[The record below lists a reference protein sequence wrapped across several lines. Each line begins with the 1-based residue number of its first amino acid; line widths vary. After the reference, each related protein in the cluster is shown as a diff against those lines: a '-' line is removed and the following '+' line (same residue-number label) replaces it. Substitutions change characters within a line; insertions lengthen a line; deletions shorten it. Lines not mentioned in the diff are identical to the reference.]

1 MCYADKAFE
10 VIKGRSGKMKFL
22 LTAVNAKYIH
32 SNPAV
37 YSLKRYAGE
46 YTDAVEIAEYTI
58 NNRMEDILEDI
69 YRRKPDVIGFS
80 CYIWNIGM
88 IEKLMGEL
96 HKLMPAL
103 PVFLGGPEVTYDA
116 DKLLEKYPYVTGIF
130 IGEGEA
136 TFAEV
141 VKYYVTKEQ
150 VEARCANPGE
160 QSAAGEKANV
170 SEEKHKSLE
179 DIPGLM
185 LRSGM
190 TPARAPLNLT
200 EVPFLYDDM
209 APFQNRIIYYETQ
222 RGCPFRCSYCLSS
235 IDKTVRFR
243 DINVVKKELAFFLE
257 KKVKQVKFVD
267 RTFNCNHDHAMAVWQ
282 YLYEHD
288 NGVTN
293 FHFEIAGD
301 ILREDELA
309 LLKKLRPGLVQFE
322 IGVQSTNT
330 DTLREIRRVM
340 DIGKLKQVVAAIK
353 AGHNIHVHLDLIAGL
368 PFENYDS
375 FASSFDDVYAMEPD
389 QLQLGFLKVLK
400 GSHMAEMAES
410 YGLVYTDY
418 APYEVLYTNWLSFT
432 EVCRLKRI
440 EEMVEIYYNSG
451 QFAHSL
457 PVMLADY
464 AASGEGTFAK
474 GAFAFYEALADF
486 YEEQGF
492 FVETPSRIYRYQAL
506 LSFAKTIDPQR
517 EDLYKELLTFDL
529 YVRENAKSRPDFAC
543 SLQEMQPDI
552 HAFYKKEEKERKYLP
567 HLSGIPAPQLSRMT
581 HLEPFRYSVW
591 ETDVSE
597 IKKLA
602 HRTFLLFDY
611 DHRNPLTKEART
623 VWLPNE

>member
-1 MCYADKAFE
+1 
-10 VIKGRSGKMKFL
+10 MKFL
-22 LTAVNAKYIH
+22 LVAVNAKYIH

-37 YSLKRYAGE
+37 YSLKRFAGE

-88 IEKLMGEL
+88 VEKLMGEL
-96 HKLMPAL
+96 HKLLPKL

-116 DKLLEKYPYVTGIF
+116 DKLLRKYPYLTGIF

-136 TFAEV
+136 TFAQV
-141 VKYYVTKEQ
+141 VKYYVKK
-150 VEARCANPGE
+150 NP
-160 QSAAGEKANV
+160 A
-170 SEEKHKSLE
+170 SLE

-190 TPARAPLNLT
+190 TPERKPLNLT
-200 EVPFLYDDM
+200 DVPFLYDDM
-209 APFQNRIIYYETQ
+209 APFTNRIIYYETQ

-243 DINVVKKELAFFLE
+243 DIEVVKKELAFFLE

-282 YLYEHD
+282 YLYDHD

-301 ILREDELA
+301 ILREDEIA
-309 LLKKLRPGLVQFE
+309 LVAKMRPGLVQFE

-340 DIGKLKQVVAAIK
+340 DIEKLKQVVAALK
-353 AGHNIHVHLDLIAGL
+353 AAHNVHIHLDLIAGL
-368 PFENYDS
+368 PYEDYDS
-375 FASSFDDVYAMEPD
+375 FARSFDDVYAMEPE

-400 GSHMAEMAES
+400 GSYMAEMAES

-418 APYEVLYTNWLSFT
+418 APYEVLYTNWLSFM
-432 EVCRLKRI
+432 EICRLKRI

-457 PVMLADY
+457 PVMIADL
-464 AASGEGTFAK
+464 GQ

-506 LSFAKTIDPQR
+506 LSFAKTIHSERQ
-517 EDLYKELLTFDL
+517 ELYKELLLFDL
-529 YVRENAKSRPDFAC
+529 YVRENLKSRPDFAPDLHD
-543 SLQEMQPDI
+543 LQPVI
-552 HAFYKKEEKERKYLP
+552 HAFYKKEEAERRYLP
-567 HLSGIPAPQLSRMT
+567 HLSEIPAPQLSRMT
-581 HLEPFRYSVW
+581 HLEPFSYSVW
-591 ETDVSE
+591 ATDVSGVKRLPE
-597 IKKLA
+597 QA
-602 HRTFLLFDY
+602 FLLFDY
-611 DHRNPLTKEART
+611 DHRDPLTREAK
-623 VWLPNE
+623 VLWPENV

>member
-1 MCYADKAFE
+1 
-10 VIKGRSGKMKFL
+10 MKFL
-22 LTAVNAKYIH
+22 LVAVNAKYIH

-37 YSLKRYAGE
+37 YSLKRFAGE

-69 YRRKPDVIGFS
+69 YRRKPDAIGFS

-88 IEKLMGEL
+88 VEKLMGEL
-96 HKLMPAL
+96 HKLLPQL

-116 DKLLEKYPYVTGIF
+116 DKLLRKYPYLTGIF

-136 TFAEV
+136 TFAQV
-141 VKYYVTKEQ
+141 VKYYVKKSPE
-150 VEARCANPGE
+150 
-160 QSAAGEKANV
+160 
-170 SEEKHKSLE
+170 SLE

-190 TPARAPLNLT
+190 TPERKPLNLT
-200 EVPFLYDDM
+200 DVPFLYDDM
-209 APFQNRIIYYETQ
+209 APFTNRIIYYETQ

-243 DINVVKKELAFFLE
+243 DIEVVKKELAFFLE

-301 ILREDELA
+301 ILREDEIA
-309 LLKKLRPGLVQFE
+309 LVAKMRPGLVQFE

-340 DIGKLKQVVAAIK
+340 DIGKLKQVVAALK
-353 AGHNIHVHLDLIAGL
+353 AAHNVHIHLDLIAGL
-368 PFENYDS
+368 PYEDYDS
-375 FASSFDDVYAMEPD
+375 FARSFDDVYAMEPE

-400 GSHMAEMAES
+400 GSYMAEMAES

-432 EVCRLKRI
+432 EICRLKRI

-457 PVMLADY
+457 PVMIADFGSRMAAGQQALAEEQHGR
-464 AASGEGTFAK
+464 AVSGQ
-474 GAFAFYEALADF
+474 GAFAFYEALAAF

-506 LSFAKTIDPQR
+506 LSFAKTIHPER
-517 EDLYKELLTFDL
+517 EELYKELLLFDL
-529 YVRENAKSRPDFAC
+529 YVRENLKSRPDFAPDLHD
-543 SLQEMQPDI
+543 LQPVI
-552 HAFYKKEEKERKYLP
+552 HAFYKKEESERRYLP
-567 HLSGIPAPQLSRMT
+567 HLSEIPAPQLSRMT
-581 HLEPFRYSVW
+581 HLEPFSYSVW
-591 ETDVSE
+591 ATDVSE
-597 IKKLA
+597 VKRLQEQV
-602 HRTFLLFDY
+602 FLLFDY
-611 DHRNPLTKEART
+611 DHRDPLTREAK
-623 VWLPNE
+623 VLWPENV

>member
-1 MCYADKAFE
+1 
-10 VIKGRSGKMKFL
+10 MKFL
-22 LTAVNAKYIH
+22 LVAVNAKYIH

-37 YSLKRYAGE
+37 YSLKRFAGE

-88 IEKLMGEL
+88 VEKLMGEL
-96 HKLMPAL
+96 HKLLPKL

-116 DKLLEKYPYVTGIF
+116 DKLLRKYPYLTGIF

-136 TFAEV
+136 TFAQV
-141 VKYYVTKEQ
+141 VKYYVKK
-150 VEARCANPGE
+150 NPE
-160 QSAAGEKANV
+160 
-170 SEEKHKSLE
+170 SLE

-190 TPARAPLNLT
+190 TPARKPLNLT

-209 APFQNRIIYYETQ
+209 APFTNRIIYYETQ

-243 DINVVKKELAFFLE
+243 DIEVVKKELAFFLE

-282 YLYEHD
+282 YLYDHD

-301 ILREDELA
+301 ILREDEIA
-309 LLKKLRPGLVQFE
+309 LVAKMRPGLVQFE

-340 DIGKLKQVVAAIK
+340 DIEKLKQVVAALK
-353 AGHNIHVHLDLIAGL
+353 AAHNVHIHLDLIAGL
-368 PFENYDS
+368 PYEDYDS
-375 FASSFDDVYAMEPD
+375 FARSFDDVYAMEPE

-400 GSHMAEMAES
+400 GSYMAEMAES

-432 EVCRLKRI
+432 EICRLKRI

-457 PVMLADY
+457 PVMIADF
-464 AASGEGTFAK
+464 GQ

-506 LSFAKTIDPQR
+506 LSFAKSIHPERQ
-517 EDLYKELLTFDL
+517 ELYKELLLFDL
-529 YVRENAKSRPDFAC
+529 YVRENLKSRPDFAPDLHD
-543 SLQEMQPDI
+543 LQPVI
-552 HAFYKKEEKERKYLP
+552 HAFYKKEESERRYLP
-567 HLSGIPAPQLSRMT
+567 HLSEIPAPQLSRMT
-581 HLEPFRYSVW
+581 HLEPFSYSVW
-591 ETDVSE
+591 ATDVSGVKRLPE
-597 IKKLA
+597 Q
-602 HRTFLLFDY
+602 TFLLFDY
-611 DHRNPLTKEART
+611 DHRDPLTREAK
-623 VWLPNE
+623 VLWPENV

>member
-1 MCYADKAFE
+1 
-10 VIKGRSGKMKFL
+10 MKFL
-22 LTAVNAKYIH
+22 LVAVNAKYIH

-37 YSLKRYAGE
+37 YSLKRFAGE

-88 IEKLMGEL
+88 VEKLMGEL
-96 HKLMPAL
+96 HKLLPKL

-116 DKLLEKYPYVTGIF
+116 NKLLRKYPYLTGIF

-136 TFAEV
+136 TFAQV
-141 VKYYVTKEQ
+141 VKYYVKK
-150 VEARCANPGE
+150 NPE
-160 QSAAGEKANV
+160 
-170 SEEKHKSLE
+170 SLK

-190 TPARAPLNLT
+190 TPERKPLNLT
-200 EVPFLYDDM
+200 DVPFLYDDM
-209 APFQNRIIYYETQ
+209 APFTNRIIYYETQ

-243 DINVVKKELAFFLE
+243 DIEVVKKELAFFLE

-282 YLYEHD
+282 YLYDHD

-301 ILREDELA
+301 ILREDEIA
-309 LLKKLRPGLVQFE
+309 LVAKMRPGLVQFE

-340 DIGKLKQVVAAIK
+340 DIEKLKQVVAALK
-353 AGHNIHVHLDLIAGL
+353 AAHNVHIHLDLIAGL
-368 PFENYDS
+368 PYEDYDS
-375 FASSFDDVYAMEPD
+375 FARSFDDVYAMEPE

-400 GSHMAEMAES
+400 GSYMAEMAES

-432 EVCRLKRI
+432 EICRLKRI

-457 PVMLADY
+457 PVMIADF
-464 AASGEGTFAK
+464 GQ

-506 LSFAKTIDPQR
+506 LSFAKSIHPERQ
-517 EDLYKELLTFDL
+517 ELYKELLLFDL
-529 YVRENAKSRPDFAC
+529 YVRENLKSRPDFAPDLHD
-543 SLQEMQPDI
+543 LQPVI
-552 HAFYKKEEKERKYLP
+552 HAFYKKEESERRYLP
-567 HLSGIPAPQLSRMT
+567 HLSEIPAPQLSRMT
-581 HLEPFRYSVW
+581 HLEPFSYSVW
-591 ETDVSE
+591 ATDVSGVKRLPE
-597 IKKLA
+597 QA
-602 HRTFLLFDY
+602 FLLFDY
-611 DHRNPLTKEART
+611 DHRDPLTREAK
-623 VWLPNE
+623 VLWPENV

>member
-1 MCYADKAFE
+1 
-10 VIKGRSGKMKFL
+10 MKFL
-22 LTAVNAKYIH
+22 LVAVNAKYIH

-37 YSLKRYAGE
+37 YSLKRFAGE

-88 IEKLMGEL
+88 VEKLMGEL
-96 HKLMPAL
+96 HKLLPAL

-116 DKLLEKYPYVTGIF
+116 DKLLRKYPYLTGIF

-136 TFAEV
+136 TFAQV
-141 VKYYVTKEQ
+141 VKYYVKK
-150 VEARCANPGE
+150 NPE
-160 QSAAGEKANV
+160 
-170 SEEKHKSLE
+170 SLE

-190 TPARAPLNLT
+190 TPERKPLNLT
-200 EVPFLYDDM
+200 DVPFLYDDM
-209 APFQNRIIYYETQ
+209 APFTNRIIYYETQ

-243 DINVVKKELAFFLE
+243 DIEVVKKELAFFLE

-282 YLYEHD
+282 YLYDHD

-301 ILREDELA
+301 ILREDEIA
-309 LLKKLRPGLVQFE
+309 LVAKMRPGLVQFE

-340 DIGKLKQVVAAIK
+340 DIEKLKQVVAALK
-353 AGHNIHVHLDLIAGL
+353 AAHNVHIHLDLIAGL
-368 PFENYDS
+368 PYEDYDS
-375 FASSFDDVYAMEPD
+375 FARSFDDVYAMEPE

-400 GSHMAEMAES
+400 GSYMAEMAES

-432 EVCRLKRI
+432 EICRLKRI

-457 PVMLADY
+457 PVMIADF
-464 AASGEGTFAK
+464 GQ

-506 LSFAKTIDPQR
+506 LSFAKSIHPERQ
-517 EDLYKELLTFDL
+517 ELYKELLLFDL
-529 YVRENAKSRPDFAC
+529 YVRENLKSRPDFAPDLHD
-543 SLQEMQPDI
+543 LQPVI
-552 HAFYKKEEKERKYLP
+552 HAFYKKEESERRYLP
-567 HLSGIPAPQLSRMT
+567 HLSEIPAPQLSRMT
-581 HLEPFRYSVW
+581 HLEPFSYSVW
-591 ETDVSE
+591 ATDVSGVKRLPE
-597 IKKLA
+597 QA
-602 HRTFLLFDY
+602 FLLFDY
-611 DHRNPLTKEART
+611 DHRDPLTREAK
-623 VWLPNE
+623 VLWPENV

>member
-1 MCYADKAFE
+1 
-10 VIKGRSGKMKFL
+10 MKFL
-22 LTAVNAKYIH
+22 LVAVNAKYIH

-37 YSLKRYAGE
+37 YSLKRFAGE

-88 IEKLMGEL
+88 VEKLMGGL
-96 HKLMPAL
+96 HKLLPKL

-116 DKLLEKYPYVTGIF
+116 DKLLRKYPYLTGIF

-141 VKYYVTKEQ
+141 VKYYVKK
-150 VEARCANPGE
+150 NPE
-160 QSAAGEKANV
+160 
-170 SEEKHKSLE
+170 SLE

-190 TPARAPLNLT
+190 TPERKPLNLT
-200 EVPFLYDDM
+200 DVPFLYDDM
-209 APFQNRIIYYETQ
+209 APFTNRIIYYETQ

-243 DINVVKKELAFFLE
+243 DIEVVKKELAFFLE

-282 YLYEHD
+282 YLYDHD

-301 ILREDELA
+301 ILREDEIA
-309 LLKKLRPGLVQFE
+309 LVAKMRPGLVQFE

-340 DIGKLKQVVAAIK
+340 DIEKLKQVVASLK
-353 AGHNIHVHLDLIAGL
+353 AAHNVHIHLDLIAGL
-368 PFENYDS
+368 PYEDYDS
-375 FASSFDDVYAMEPD
+375 FSRSFDDVYAMEPE

-400 GSHMAEMAES
+400 GSYMAEMAES

-432 EVCRLKRI
+432 EICRLKRI

-457 PVMLADY
+457 PVMIADF
-464 AASGEGTFAK
+464 GQ

-492 FVETPSRIYRYQAL
+492 FVETPSRIYRYQVL
-506 LSFAKTIDPQR
+506 LSFAKTIHPERQ
-517 EDLYKELLTFDL
+517 ELYKELLLFDL
-529 YVRENAKSRPDFAC
+529 YVRENLKIRPDFAPDLHD
-543 SLQEMQPDI
+543 LQPVI
-552 HAFYKKEEKERKYLP
+552 HAFYKKEESERRYLP
-567 HLSGIPAPQLSRMT
+567 HLSEIPAPQLSRMT
-581 HLEPFRYSVW
+581 HLEPFSYSVW
-591 ETDVSE
+591 ATDVSE
-597 IKKLA
+597 VKKLPEQA
-602 HRTFLLFDY
+602 FLLFDY
-611 DHRNPLTKEART
+611 DHKDPLTREAK
-623 VWLPNE
+623 VLWLENV

>member
-1 MCYADKAFE
+1 
-10 VIKGRSGKMKFL
+10 MKFL
-22 LTAVNAKYIH
+22 LVAVNAKYIH

-37 YSLKRYAGE
+37 YSLKRFAGE

-88 IEKLMGEL
+88 VEKLMGEL
-96 HKLMPAL
+96 HKLLPAL

-116 DKLLEKYPYVTGIF
+116 DKLLRKYPYLTGIF

-136 TFAEV
+136 TFAQV
-141 VKYYVTKEQ
+141 VKYYVKK
-150 VEARCANPGE
+150 NPE
-160 QSAAGEKANV
+160 
-170 SEEKHKSLE
+170 SLE

-190 TPARAPLNLT
+190 TPARKPLNLT
-200 EVPFLYDDM
+200 DVPFLYDDM
-209 APFQNRIIYYETQ
+209 APFTNRIIYYETQ

-243 DINVVKKELAFFLE
+243 DIEVVKKELAFFLE

-282 YLYEHD
+282 YLYDHD

-301 ILREDELA
+301 ILREDEIA
-309 LLKKLRPGLVQFE
+309 LVAKMRPGLVQFE

-340 DIGKLKQVVAAIK
+340 DIEKLKQVVAALK
-353 AGHNIHVHLDLIAGL
+353 AAHNVHIHLDLIAGL
-368 PFENYDS
+368 PYEDYDS
-375 FASSFDDVYAMEPD
+375 FARSFDDVYAMEPE

-400 GSHMAEMAES
+400 GSYMAEMAES

-432 EVCRLKRI
+432 EICRLKRI

-457 PVMLADY
+457 PVMIADF
-464 AASGEGTFAK
+464 GQ

-506 LSFAKTIDPQR
+506 LSFAKSIHPERQ
-517 EDLYKELLTFDL
+517 ELYKELLLFDL
-529 YVRENAKSRPDFAC
+529 YVRENLKSRPDFAPDLHD
-543 SLQEMQPDI
+543 LQPVI
-552 HAFYKKEEKERKYLP
+552 HAFYKKEESERRYLP
-567 HLSGIPAPQLSRMT
+567 HLSEIPAPQLSRMT
-581 HLEPFRYSVW
+581 HLEPFSYSVW
-591 ETDVSE
+591 ATDVSGVKRLPE
-597 IKKLA
+597 QA
-602 HRTFLLFDY
+602 FLLFDY
-611 DHRNPLTKEART
+611 DHRDPLTREAK
-623 VWLPNE
+623 VLWPENV

>member
-1 MCYADKAFE
+1 
-10 VIKGRSGKMKFL
+10 MKFL
-22 LTAVNAKYIH
+22 LVAVNAKYIH

-37 YSLKRYAGE
+37 YSLKRFAGE

-88 IEKLMGEL
+88 VEKLMGEL
-96 HKLMPAL
+96 HKLLPKL

-116 DKLLEKYPYVTGIF
+116 DKLLRKYPYLTGIF

-136 TFAEV
+136 TFAQV
-141 VKYYVTKEQ
+141 VKYYVKK
-150 VEARCANPGE
+150 NPE
-160 QSAAGEKANV
+160 
-170 SEEKHKSLE
+170 SLE

-190 TPARAPLNLT
+190 TPERKPLNLT
-200 EVPFLYDDM
+200 DVPFLYDDM
-209 APFQNRIIYYETQ
+209 APFTNRIIYYETQ

-243 DINVVKKELAFFLE
+243 DIEVVKKELAFFLE

-282 YLYEHD
+282 YLYDHD

-301 ILREDELA
+301 ILRENEIA
-309 LLKKLRPGLVQFE
+309 LVAKMRPGLVQFE

-340 DIGKLKQVVAAIK
+340 DIEKLKQVVAALK
-353 AGHNIHVHLDLIAGL
+353 AAHNVHIHLDLIAGL
-368 PFENYDS
+368 PYEDYDS
-375 FASSFDDVYAMEPD
+375 FARSFDDVYAMEPE

-400 GSHMAEMAES
+400 GSYMAEMAES

-432 EVCRLKRI
+432 EICRLKRI

-457 PVMLADY
+457 PVMIADF
-464 AASGEGTFAK
+464 GQ

-486 YEEQGF
+486 YQEQGF
-492 FVETPSRIYRYQAL
+492 FVEPPSRIYRYQAL
-506 LSFAKTIDPQR
+506 LSFAKSIHPERQ
-517 EDLYKELLTFDL
+517 ELYKELLLFDL
-529 YVRENAKSRPDFAC
+529 YVRENLKSRPDFAPDLHD
-543 SLQEMQPDI
+543 LQPVI
-552 HAFYKKEEKERKYLP
+552 HAFYKKEESERRYLP
-567 HLSGIPAPQLSRMT
+567 HLSEIPAPQLSRMT
-581 HLEPFRYSVW
+581 HLEPFSYSVW
-591 ETDVSE
+591 ATDVSE
-597 IKKLA
+597 VKKLPEQA
-602 HRTFLLFDY
+602 FLLFDY
-611 DHRNPLTKEART
+611 DHRDPLTREAK
-623 VWLPNE
+623 VLWPENV

>member
-1 MCYADKAFE
+1 
-10 VIKGRSGKMKFL
+10 MKFL
-22 LTAVNAKYIH
+22 LVAVNAKYIH

-37 YSLKRYAGE
+37 YSLKRFAGE

-88 IEKLMGEL
+88 VEKLMGEL
-96 HKLMPAL
+96 HKLLPKL

-116 DKLLEKYPYVTGIF
+116 DKLLRKYPYLTGIF

-136 TFAEV
+136 TFAQV
-141 VKYYVTKEQ
+141 VKYYVKK
-150 VEARCANPGE
+150 NP
-160 QSAAGEKANV
+160 A
-170 SEEKHKSLE
+170 SLE
-179 DIPGLM
+179 NIPGLM

-190 TPARAPLNLT
+190 TPERKPLNLT
-200 EVPFLYDDM
+200 DVPFLYDDM
-209 APFQNRIIYYETQ
+209 APFTNRIIYYETQ

-243 DINVVKKELAFFLE
+243 DIEVVKKELAFFLE

-282 YLYEHD
+282 YLYDHD

-301 ILREDELA
+301 ILREDEIA
-309 LLKKLRPGLVQFE
+309 LVAKMRPGLVQFE

-340 DIGKLKQVVAAIK
+340 DIEKLKQVVAALK
-353 AGHNIHVHLDLIAGL
+353 AAHNVHIHLDLIAGL
-368 PFENYDS
+368 PYEDYDS
-375 FASSFDDVYAMEPD
+375 FARSFDDVYAMEPE

-400 GSHMAEMAES
+400 GSYMAEMAES

-432 EVCRLKRI
+432 EICRLKRI

-457 PVMLADY
+457 PVMIADL
-464 AASGEGTFAK
+464 GQ

-506 LSFAKTIDPQR
+506 LSFAKSIHPERQ
-517 EDLYKELLTFDL
+517 ELYKELLLFDL
-529 YVRENAKSRPDFAC
+529 YVRENLKSRPDFAPDLHD
-543 SLQEMQPDI
+543 LQPVI
-552 HAFYKKEEKERKYLP
+552 HAFYKKEESERRYLP
-567 HLSGIPAPQLSRMT
+567 HLSEIPAPQLSRMT
-581 HLEPFRYSVW
+581 HLEPFSYSVW
-591 ETDVSE
+591 ATDVSGVKRLPE
-597 IKKLA
+597 QA
-602 HRTFLLFDY
+602 FLLFDY
-611 DHRNPLTKEART
+611 DHRDPLTREAK
-623 VWLPNE
+623 VLWPENV

>member
-1 MCYADKAFE
+1 
-10 VIKGRSGKMKFL
+10 MKFL
-22 LTAVNAKYIH
+22 LVAVNAKYIH

-37 YSLKRYAGE
+37 YSLKRFAGE

-88 IEKLMGEL
+88 VEKLMGEL
-96 HKLMPAL
+96 HKLLPKL

-116 DKLLEKYPYVTGIF
+116 DKLLRKYPYLTGIF

-136 TFAEV
+136 TFAQV
-141 VKYYVTKEQ
+141 VKYYVKK
-150 VEARCANPGE
+150 NPE
-160 QSAAGEKANV
+160 
-170 SEEKHKSLE
+170 SLE

-190 TPARAPLNLT
+190 TPERKPLNLT
-200 EVPFLYDDM
+200 DVPFLYDDM
-209 APFQNRIIYYETQ
+209 APFTNRIIYYETQ

-243 DINVVKKELAFFLE
+243 DIEVVKKELAFFLE

-282 YLYEHD
+282 YLYDHD

-301 ILREDELA
+301 ILREDEIA
-309 LLKKLRPGLVQFE
+309 LVAKMRPGLVQFE

-340 DIGKLKQVVAAIK
+340 DIEKLKQVVAALK
-353 AGHNIHVHLDLIAGL
+353 AAHNVHIHLDLIAGL
-368 PFENYDS
+368 PYEDYDS
-375 FASSFDDVYAMEPD
+375 FARSFDDVYAMEPE

-400 GSHMAEMAES
+400 GSYMAEMAES

-432 EVCRLKRI
+432 EICRLKRI

-457 PVMLADY
+457 PVMIADL
-464 AASGEGTFAK
+464 GQ

-492 FVETPSRIYRYQAL
+492 FVETPSRIYRYQVL
-506 LSFAKTIDPQR
+506 LSFAKSIHPERQ
-517 EDLYKELLTFDL
+517 ELYKELLLFDL
-529 YVRENAKSRPDFAC
+529 YVRENLKSRPDFAPDLHD
-543 SLQEMQPDI
+543 LQPVI
-552 HAFYKKEEKERKYLP
+552 HAFYKKEESERRYLP
-567 HLSGIPAPQLSRMT
+567 HLSEIPAPQLSRMT
-581 HLEPFRYSVW
+581 HLEPFSYSVW
-591 ETDVSE
+591 ATDVSGVKRLPE
-597 IKKLA
+597 QA
-602 HRTFLLFDY
+602 FLLFDY
-611 DHRNPLTKEART
+611 DHRDPLTREAK
-623 VWLPNE
+623 VLWPENV

>member
-1 MCYADKAFE
+1 
-10 VIKGRSGKMKFL
+10 MKFL
-22 LTAVNAKYIH
+22 LVAVNAKYIH

-37 YSLKRYAGE
+37 YSLKRFAGE

-69 YRRKPDVIGFS
+69 YRRKPDAIGFS

-88 IEKLMGEL
+88 VEKLMGEL
-96 HKLMPAL
+96 HKLLPKL

-116 DKLLEKYPYVTGIF
+116 DKLLRKYPYLTGIF

-136 TFAEV
+136 TFAQV
-141 VKYYVTKEQ
+141 VKYYVKK
-150 VEARCANPGE
+150 NPE
-160 QSAAGEKANV
+160 
-170 SEEKHKSLE
+170 SLE

-190 TPARAPLNLT
+190 TPERKPLNLT
-200 EVPFLYDDM
+200 DVPFLYDDM
-209 APFQNRIIYYETQ
+209 APFTNRIIYYETQ

-243 DINVVKKELAFFLE
+243 DIEVVKKELAFFLK

-282 YLYEHD
+282 YLYDHD

-301 ILREDELA
+301 ILREDEIA
-309 LLKKLRPGLVQFE
+309 LVAKMRPGLVQFE

-340 DIGKLKQVVAAIK
+340 DIEKLKQVVAALK
-353 AGHNIHVHLDLIAGL
+353 APHNVHIHLDLIAGL
-368 PFENYDS
+368 PYEDYDS
-375 FASSFDDVYAMEPD
+375 FARSFDDVYAMEPE

-400 GSHMAEMAES
+400 GSYMAEMAES

-432 EVCRLKRI
+432 EICRLKRI

-457 PVMLADY
+457 PVMIADF
-464 AASGEGTFAK
+464 GQ

-506 LSFAKTIDPQR
+506 LSFAKSIHPERQ
-517 EDLYKELLTFDL
+517 ELYKELLLFDL
-529 YVRENAKSRPDFAC
+529 YVRENLKSRPDFAPDLHD
-543 SLQEMQPDI
+543 LQPVI
-552 HAFYKKEEKERKYLP
+552 HAFYKKEESERRYLP
-567 HLSGIPAPQLSRMT
+567 HLSEIPAPQLSRMT
-581 HLEPFRYSVW
+581 HLEPFSYSVW
-591 ETDVSE
+591 ATDVSGVKRLPE
-597 IKKLA
+597 QA
-602 HRTFLLFDY
+602 FLLFDY
-611 DHRNPLTKEART
+611 DHRDPLTREAK
-623 VWLPNE
+623 VLWPENV

>member
-1 MCYADKAFE
+1 
-10 VIKGRSGKMKFL
+10 MKFL
-22 LTAVNAKYIH
+22 LVAVNAKYIH

-37 YSLKRYAGE
+37 YSLKRFAGE

-88 IEKLMGEL
+88 VEKLMGEL
-96 HKLMPAL
+96 HKLLPAL

-116 DKLLEKYPYVTGIF
+116 DKLLRKYPYLTGIF

-136 TFAEV
+136 TFAQV
-141 VKYYVTKEQ
+141 VKYYVKK
-150 VEARCANPGE
+150 NPE
-160 QSAAGEKANV
+160 
-170 SEEKHKSLE
+170 SLE

-190 TPARAPLNLT
+190 TPERKPLNLT
-200 EVPFLYDDM
+200 DVPFLYDDM
-209 APFQNRIIYYETQ
+209 APFTNRIIYYETQ

-243 DINVVKKELAFFLE
+243 DIEVVKKELAFFLE

-282 YLYEHD
+282 YLYDHD

-301 ILREDELA
+301 ILREDEIA
-309 LLKKLRPGLVQFE
+309 LVAKMRPGLVQFE

-340 DIGKLKQVVAAIK
+340 DIEKLKQVVAALK
-353 AGHNIHVHLDLIAGL
+353 AAHNVHIHLDLIAGL
-368 PFENYDS
+368 PYEDYDS
-375 FASSFDDVYAMEPD
+375 FARSFDDVYAMEPE

-400 GSHMAEMAES
+400 GSYMAEMAES

-432 EVCRLKRI
+432 EICRLKRI

-451 QFAHSL
+451 QFVHSL
-457 PVMLADY
+457 PVMIADL
-464 AASGEGTFAK
+464 GQ

-492 FVETPSRIYRYQAL
+492 FVETPSRIYRYQVL
-506 LSFAKTIDPQR
+506 LSFAKSIHPERQ
-517 EDLYKELLTFDL
+517 ELYKELLLFDL
-529 YVRENAKSRPDFAC
+529 YVRENLKSRPDFAPDLHD
-543 SLQEMQPDI
+543 LQPVI
-552 HAFYKKEEKERKYLP
+552 HAFYKKEESERRYLP
-567 HLSGIPAPQLSRMT
+567 HLSEIPAPQLSRMT
-581 HLEPFRYSVW
+581 HLEPFSYSVW
-591 ETDVSE
+591 ATDVSGVKRLPE
-597 IKKLA
+597 QA
-602 HRTFLLFDY
+602 FLLFDY
-611 DHRNPLTKEART
+611 DHRDPLTREAK
-623 VWLPNE
+623 VLWPENV

>member
-1 MCYADKAFE
+1 
-10 VIKGRSGKMKFL
+10 MKFL
-22 LTAVNAKYIH
+22 LVAVNAKYIH

-37 YSLKRYAGE
+37 YSLKRFAGE

-69 YRRKPDVIGFS
+69 YRRKPDAIGFS

-88 IEKLMGEL
+88 VEKLMGEL
-96 HKLMPAL
+96 HKLLPKL

-116 DKLLEKYPYVTGIF
+116 DKLLRKYPYLTGIF

-136 TFAEV
+136 TFAQV
-141 VKYYVTKEQ
+141 VKYYVKK
-150 VEARCANPGE
+150 NPE
-160 QSAAGEKANV
+160 
-170 SEEKHKSLE
+170 SLE

-190 TPARAPLNLT
+190 TPERKPLNLT
-200 EVPFLYDDM
+200 DVPFLYDDM
-209 APFQNRIIYYETQ
+209 APFTNRIIYYETQ

-243 DINVVKKELAFFLE
+243 DIEVVKKELAFFLE

-301 ILREDELA
+301 ILREDEIA
-309 LLKKLRPGLVQFE
+309 LVAKMRPGLVQFE

-340 DIGKLKQVVAAIK
+340 DIGKLKQVVAALK
-353 AGHNIHVHLDLIAGL
+353 AAHNVHIHLDLIAGL
-368 PFENYDS
+368 PYEDYDS
-375 FASSFDDVYAMEPD
+375 FARSFDDVYAMEPE

-400 GSHMAEMAES
+400 GSYMAEMAES

-432 EVCRLKRI
+432 EICRLKRI

-457 PVMLADY
+457 PVMIADF
-464 AASGEGTFAK
+464 GQ
-474 GAFAFYEALADF
+474 GAFAFYEALAAF

-506 LSFAKTIDPQR
+506 LSFAKTIHPEHQ
-517 EDLYKELLTFDL
+517 ELYKELLLFDL
-529 YVRENAKSRPDFAC
+529 YVRENLKSRPDFAPDLHE
-543 SLQEMQPDI
+543 LQPVI
-552 HAFYKKEEKERKYLP
+552 HAFYKKEESERRYLP
-567 HLSGIPAPQLSRMT
+567 HLSEIPAPQLSRMT
-581 HLEPFRYSVW
+581 HLEPFSYSVW
-591 ETDVSE
+591 ATDVSE
-597 IKKLA
+597 VKRLPEQA
-602 HRTFLLFDY
+602 FLLFDY
-611 DHRNPLTKEART
+611 DHRDPLTREAK
-623 VWLPNE
+623 VLWPENV

>member
-1 MCYADKAFE
+1 M
-10 VIKGRSGKMKFL
+10 R
-22 LTAVNAKYIH
+22 
-32 SNPAV
+32 
-37 YSLKRYAGE
+37 
-46 YTDAVEIAEYTI
+46 
-58 NNRMEDILEDI
+58 
-69 YRRKPDVIGFS
+69 
-80 CYIWNIGM
+80 
-88 IEKLMGEL
+88 
-96 HKLMPAL
+96 
-103 PVFLGGPEVTYDA
+103 
-116 DKLLEKYPYVTGIF
+116 KYPYLTGIF

-136 TFAEV
+136 TFAQV
-141 VKYYVTKEQ
+141 VKYYVKK
-150 VEARCANPGE
+150 NPE
-160 QSAAGEKANV
+160 
-170 SEEKHKSLE
+170 SLE

-190 TPARAPLNLT
+190 TPERKPLNLT
-200 EVPFLYDDM
+200 DVPFLYDDM
-209 APFQNRIIYYETQ
+209 APFTNRIIYYETQ

-243 DINVVKKELAFFLE
+243 DIEVVKKELAFFLE

-301 ILREDELA
+301 ILREDEIA
-309 LLKKLRPGLVQFE
+309 LVAKMRPGLVQFE

-340 DIGKLKQVVAAIK
+340 DIGKLKQVVAALK
-353 AGHNIHVHLDLIAGL
+353 AAHNVHIHLDLIAGL
-368 PFENYDS
+368 PYEDYDS
-375 FASSFDDVYAMEPD
+375 FARSFDDVYAMEPE

-400 GSHMAEMAES
+400 GSYMAEMAES

-432 EVCRLKRI
+432 EICRLKRI

-457 PVMLADY
+457 PVMIADF
-464 AASGEGTFAK
+464 GQ

-506 LSFAKTIDPQR
+506 LSFAKTIHPER
-517 EDLYKELLTFDL
+517 EELYKELLLFDL
-529 YVRENAKSRPDFAC
+529 YVRENLKSRPDFAPDLHD
-543 SLQEMQPDI
+543 LQPVI
-552 HAFYKKEEKERKYLP
+552 HAFYKKEESERRYLP
-567 HLSGIPAPQLSRMT
+567 HLSEIPAPQLSRMT
-581 HLEPFRYSVW
+581 HLEPFSYSVW
-591 ETDVSE
+591 ATDVSE
-597 IKKLA
+597 VKRLQEQE
-602 HRTFLLFDY
+602 FLLFDY
-611 DHRNPLTKEART
+611 DHRDPLTREAK
-623 VWLPNE
+623 VLWPENV

>member
-1 MCYADKAFE
+1 
-10 VIKGRSGKMKFL
+10 MKFL
-22 LTAVNAKYIH
+22 LVAVNAKYIH

-37 YSLKRYAGE
+37 YSLKRFAGE

-69 YRRKPDVIGFS
+69 YRRKPDAIGFS

-88 IEKLMGEL
+88 VEKLMGEL
-96 HKLMPAL
+96 HKLLPQL

-116 DKLLEKYPYVTGIF
+116 DKLLRKYPYLTGIF

-136 TFAEV
+136 TFAQV
-141 VKYYVTKEQ
+141 VKYYVKK
-150 VEARCANPGE
+150 NPE
-160 QSAAGEKANV
+160 
-170 SEEKHKSLE
+170 SLE

-190 TPARAPLNLT
+190 TPERKPLNLT
-200 EVPFLYDDM
+200 DVPFLYDDM
-209 APFQNRIIYYETQ
+209 APFTNRIIYYETQ

-243 DINVVKKELAFFLE
+243 DIEVVKKELAFFLE

-301 ILREDELA
+301 ILREDEIA
-309 LLKKLRPGLVQFE
+309 LVAKMRPGLVQFE

-340 DIGKLKQVVAAIK
+340 DIEKLKQVVAALK
-353 AGHNIHVHLDLIAGL
+353 AAHNVHIHLDLIAGL
-368 PFENYDS
+368 PYEDYDS
-375 FASSFDDVYAMEPD
+375 FARSFDDVYAMEPE

-400 GSHMAEMAES
+400 GSYMAEMAES

-432 EVCRLKRI
+432 EICRLKRI

-457 PVMLADY
+457 PVMIADF
-464 AASGEGTFAK
+464 EQ

-506 LSFAKTIDPQR
+506 LSFAKTIHPER
-517 EDLYKELLTFDL
+517 EELYKELLLFDL
-529 YVRENAKSRPDFAC
+529 YVRENLKSRPDFAPDLHD
-543 SLQEMQPDI
+543 LQPVI
-552 HAFYKKEEKERKYLP
+552 HAFYKKEESERRYLP
-567 HLSGIPAPQLSRMT
+567 HLSEISAPQLSRMT
-581 HLEPFRYSVW
+581 HLEPFSYSVW
-591 ETDVSE
+591 ATDVSE
-597 IKKLA
+597 VKRLQEQE
-602 HRTFLLFDY
+602 FLLFDY
-611 DHRNPLTKEART
+611 DHRDPLTREAK
-623 VWLPNE
+623 VLWPENV

>member
-1 MCYADKAFE
+1 
-10 VIKGRSGKMKFL
+10 MKFL
-22 LTAVNAKYIH
+22 LVAVNAKYIH

-37 YSLKRYAGE
+37 YSLKRFAGE

-69 YRRKPDVIGFS
+69 YRRKPDAIGFS

-88 IEKLMGEL
+88 VEKLMGEL
-96 HKLMPAL
+96 HKLLPKL

-116 DKLLEKYPYVTGIF
+116 DKLLRKYPYLTGIF

-136 TFAEV
+136 TFAQV
-141 VKYYVTKEQ
+141 VKYYVKK
-150 VEARCANPGE
+150 NPE
-160 QSAAGEKANV
+160 
-170 SEEKHKSLE
+170 SLE

-190 TPARAPLNLT
+190 TPERKPLNLT
-200 EVPFLYDDM
+200 DVPFLYDDM
-209 APFQNRIIYYETQ
+209 APFTNRIIYYETQ

-243 DINVVKKELAFFLE
+243 DIEVVKKELAFFLE

-301 ILREDELA
+301 ILREDEIA
-309 LLKKLRPGLVQFE
+309 LVAKMRPGLVQFE

-340 DIGKLKQVVAAIK
+340 DIEKLKQVVAALK
-353 AGHNIHVHLDLIAGL
+353 AAHNVHIHLDLIAGL
-368 PFENYDS
+368 PYEDYDS
-375 FASSFDDVYAMEPD
+375 FARSFDDVYAMEPE

-400 GSHMAEMAES
+400 GSYMAEMAES

-432 EVCRLKRI
+432 EICRLKRI

-457 PVMLADY
+457 PVMIADFGSKMAAGQQAFAEEQHGR
-464 AASGEGTFAK
+464 AASEQ
-474 GAFAFYEALADF
+474 GAFAFYEALAAF

-506 LSFAKTIDPQR
+506 LSFAKTIHPKR
-517 EDLYKELLTFDL
+517 EELYRELLLFDL
-529 YVRENAKSRPDFAC
+529 YVRENLKSRPDFAPDLHD
-543 SLQEMQPDI
+543 LQSVI
-552 HAFYKKEEKERKYLP
+552 HAFYKKEESERRYLP
-567 HLSGIPAPQLSRMT
+567 HLSEIPAPQLSRMT
-581 HLEPFRYSVW
+581 HLEPFSYSVW
-591 ETDVSE
+591 ATDVSE
-597 IKKLA
+597 VKRLQEQE
-602 HRTFLLFDY
+602 FLLFDY
-611 DHRNPLTKEART
+611 DHRDPLTKEAK
-623 VWLPNE
+623 VLWPENV

>member
-1 MCYADKAFE
+1 
-10 VIKGRSGKMKFL
+10 MKFL
-22 LTAVNAKYIH
+22 LVAVNAKYIH

-37 YSLKRYAGE
+37 YSLKRFAGE

-88 IEKLMGEL
+88 VEKLMGEL
-96 HKLMPAL
+96 HKLLPKL

-116 DKLLEKYPYVTGIF
+116 DKLLRKYPYLTGIF

-136 TFAEV
+136 TFAQV
-141 VKYYVTKEQ
+141 VKYYVKK
-150 VEARCANPGE
+150 NPE
-160 QSAAGEKANV
+160 
-170 SEEKHKSLE
+170 SLE

-190 TPARAPLNLT
+190 TPERKPLNLT
-200 EVPFLYDDM
+200 DVPFLYDDM
-209 APFQNRIIYYETQ
+209 APFTNRIIYYETQ

-243 DINVVKKELAFFLE
+243 DIEVVKKELAFFLE

-282 YLYEHD
+282 YLYDHD

-301 ILREDELA
+301 ILREDEIA
-309 LLKKLRPGLVQFE
+309 LVAKMRPGLVQFE

-340 DIGKLKQVVAAIK
+340 DIEKLKQVVAALK
-353 AGHNIHVHLDLIAGL
+353 AAHNVHIHLDLIAGL
-368 PFENYDS
+368 PYEDYDS
-375 FASSFDDVYAMEPD
+375 FARSFDDVYAMEPE

-400 GSHMAEMAES
+400 GSYMAEMAES

-432 EVCRLKRI
+432 EICRLKRI

-457 PVMLADY
+457 PVMIADF
-464 AASGEGTFAK
+464 GQ

-486 YEEQGF
+486 YEGQGF

-506 LSFAKTIDPQR
+506 LSFAKSIHPERQ
-517 EDLYKELLTFDL
+517 ELYKELLLFDL
-529 YVRENAKSRPDFAC
+529 YVRENLKSRPDFAPDLHD
-543 SLQEMQPDI
+543 LQPVI
-552 HAFYKKEEKERKYLP
+552 HAFYKKEESKRRYLP
-567 HLSGIPAPQLSRMT
+567 HLSEIPAPQLSRMT
-581 HLEPFRYSVW
+581 HLEPFSYSVW
-591 ETDVSE
+591 ATDVSGVKRLPE
-597 IKKLA
+597 QA
-602 HRTFLLFDY
+602 FLLFDY
-611 DHRNPLTKEART
+611 DHRDPLTREAK
-623 VWLPNE
+623 VLWPENV

>member
-1 MCYADKAFE
+1 
-10 VIKGRSGKMKFL
+10 MKFL
-22 LTAVNAKYIH
+22 LVAVNAKYIH

-37 YSLKRYAGE
+37 YSLKSFAGE

-69 YRRKPDVIGFS
+69 YRRKPDAIGFS

-88 IEKLMGEL
+88 VEKLMGEL
-96 HKLMPAL
+96 HKLLPRL

-116 DKLLEKYPYVTGIF
+116 DKLLRKYPYLTGIF

-136 TFAEV
+136 TFAQV
-141 VKYYVTKEQ
+141 VKYYVKK
-150 VEARCANPGE
+150 NPE
-160 QSAAGEKANV
+160 
-170 SEEKHKSLE
+170 SLE

-190 TPARAPLNLT
+190 TPERKPLNLT
-200 EVPFLYDDM
+200 DVPFLYDDM
-209 APFQNRIIYYETQ
+209 APFTNRIIYYETQ

-243 DINVVKKELAFFLE
+243 DIEVVKKELAFFLE

-301 ILREDELA
+301 ILREDEIDLVA
-309 LLKKLRPGLVQFE
+309 KMRPGLVQFE

-340 DIGKLKQVVAAIK
+340 DIGKLKQVVAALK
-353 AGHNIHVHLDLIAGL
+353 AAHNVHIHLDLIAGL
-368 PFENYDS
+368 PYEDYDS
-375 FASSFDDVYAMEPD
+375 FARSFNDVYAMEPE

-400 GSHMAEMAES
+400 GSYMAEMAES

-432 EVCRLKRI
+432 EICRLKRI

-457 PVMLADY
+457 PVMIADFGSRMVAGQQALAEEQHGR
-464 AASGEGTFAK
+464 AVSGQ
-474 GAFAFYEALADF
+474 GAFAFYEALAAF

-506 LSFAKTIDPQR
+506 LSFAKTIHPER
-517 EDLYKELLTFDL
+517 EELYRELLLFDL
-529 YVRENAKSRPDFAC
+529 YVRENLKSRPDFAPDLHD
-543 SLQEMQPDI
+543 LQSVI
-552 HAFYKKEEKERKYLP
+552 HAFYKKEESERRYLP
-567 HLSGIPAPQLSRMT
+567 HLSEIPAPQLSRMT
-581 HLEPFRYSVW
+581 HLEPFSYSVW
-591 ETDVSE
+591 ATDVSE
-597 IKKLA
+597 VKRLQEQV
-602 HRTFLLFDY
+602 FLLFDY
-611 DHRNPLTKEART
+611 DHRDPLTREAK
-623 VWLPNE
+623 VLWPENV

>member
-1 MCYADKAFE
+1 
-10 VIKGRSGKMKFL
+10 MKFL
-22 LTAVNAKYIH
+22 LVAVNAKYIH

-37 YSLKRYAGE
+37 YSLKRFAGK

-69 YRRKPDVIGFS
+69 YRRKPDAIGFS

-88 IEKLMGEL
+88 VEKLMGEL
-96 HKLMPAL
+96 HKLLPRL

-116 DKLLEKYPYVTGIF
+116 DKLLRKYPYLTGIF

-136 TFAEV
+136 TFAQV
-141 VKYYVTKEQ
+141 VKYYVKK
-150 VEARCANPGE
+150 NP
-160 QSAAGEKANV
+160 
-170 SEEKHKSLE
+170 KSLE

-190 TPARAPLNLT
+190 TPERKPLNLT
-200 EVPFLYDDM
+200 DVPFLYDDM
-209 APFQNRIIYYETQ
+209 APFTNRIIYYETQ

-243 DINVVKKELAFFLE
+243 DIEVVKRELAFFLE

-301 ILREDELA
+301 ILREDEIA
-309 LLKKLRPGLVQFE
+309 LVAKMRPGLVQFE

-340 DIGKLKQVVAAIK
+340 DIGKLKQVVAALK
-353 AGHNIHVHLDLIAGL
+353 AAHNVHIHLDLIAGL
-368 PFENYDS
+368 PYEDYDS
-375 FASSFDDVYAMEPD
+375 FARSFDDVYAMEPE

-400 GSHMAEMAES
+400 GSYMAEMAES

-432 EVCRLKRI
+432 EICRLKRI

-457 PVMLADY
+457 PVMIADFGSRMAAGQQALAEEQHGR
-464 AASGEGTFAK
+464 AVSGQ

-506 LSFAKTIDPQR
+506 LSFAKTIHPER
-517 EDLYKELLTFDL
+517 EELYKELLLFDL
-529 YVRENAKSRPDFAC
+529 YMRENLKSRPDFAPDLHD
-543 SLQEMQPDI
+543 LQ
-552 HAFYKKEEKERKYLP
+552 
-567 HLSGIPAPQLSRMT
+567 SVIPAPQLSRMT
-581 HLEPFRYSVW
+581 HLEPFSYSVW
-591 ETDVSE
+591 ATDVSE
-597 IKKLA
+597 VKRLQEQV
-602 HRTFLLFDY
+602 FLLFDY
-611 DHRNPLTKEART
+611 DHRDPLTREAK
-623 VWLPNE
+623 VLWPENV

>member
-1 MCYADKAFE
+1 
-10 VIKGRSGKMKFL
+10 MKFL
-22 LTAVNAKYIH
+22 LVAVNAKYIH

-96 HKLMPAL
+96 HKLLPKL

-116 DKLLEKYPYVTGIF
+116 DKILRKYPYLTGIF

-136 TFAEV
+136 TFAQV
-141 VKYYVTKEQ
+141 VKYYVKKNQE
-150 VEARCANPGE
+150 
-160 QSAAGEKANV
+160 
-170 SEEKHKSLE
+170 SLE

-185 LRSGM
+185 LKSGM
-190 TPARAPLNLT
+190 TPERKPLNLT
-200 EVPFLYDDM
+200 DVPFLYDDM
-209 APFQNRIIYYETQ
+209 APFTNRIIYYETQ

-243 DINVVKKELAFFLE
+243 DIEVVKKELAFFLE

-282 YLYEHD
+282 YLYDHD

-301 ILREDELA
+301 ILREDEIA
-309 LLKKLRPGLVQFE
+309 LVAKMRPGLVQFE

-340 DIGKLKQVVAAIK
+340 DIEKLKQVVAALK
-353 AGHNIHVHLDLIAGL
+353 AAHNVHIHLDLIAGL
-368 PFENYDS
+368 PYEDYDS
-375 FASSFDDVYAMEPD
+375 FARSFDDVYAMEPE

-400 GSHMAEMAES
+400 GSYMAEMAES

-432 EVCRLKRI
+432 EICRLKRI

-457 PVMLADY
+457 PVMIADL
-464 AASGEGTFAK
+464 GQ

-506 LSFAKTIDPQR
+506 LSFAKSIHPERQ
-517 EDLYKELLTFDL
+517 ELYKELLLFDL
-529 YVRENAKSRPDFAC
+529 YVRENLKSRPDFAPDLHD
-543 SLQEMQPDI
+543 LQPVI
-552 HAFYKKEEKERKYLP
+552 HAFYKKEESERRYLP
-567 HLSGIPAPQLSRMT
+567 HLSEIPAPQLSRMT
-581 HLEPFRYSVW
+581 HLEPFSYSVW
-591 ETDVSE
+591 ATDVSGVKRLPE
-597 IKKLA
+597 QA
-602 HRTFLLFDY
+602 FLLFDY
-611 DHRNPLTKEART
+611 DHRDPLTREAK
-623 VWLPNE
+623 VLWPENV

>member
-1 MCYADKAFE
+1 
-10 VIKGRSGKMKFL
+10 MKFL
-22 LTAVNAKYIH
+22 LVAVNAKYIH

-37 YSLKRYAGE
+37 YSLKRFAGE

-69 YRRKPDVIGFS
+69 YRRKPDAIGFS

-88 IEKLMGEL
+88 VEKLMGEL
-96 HKLMPAL
+96 HKLLPQL

-116 DKLLEKYPYVTGIF
+116 DKLLRKYPYLTGIF

-136 TFAEV
+136 TFAQV
-141 VKYYVTKEQ
+141 VKYYVKK
-150 VEARCANPGE
+150 NPE
-160 QSAAGEKANV
+160 
-170 SEEKHKSLE
+170 SLE

-190 TPARAPLNLT
+190 TPERKPLNLT
-200 EVPFLYDDM
+200 DVPFLYDDM
-209 APFQNRIIYYETQ
+209 APFTNRIIYYETQ

-243 DINVVKKELAFFLE
+243 DIEVVKRELAFFLE

-301 ILREDELA
+301 ILREDEIA
-309 LLKKLRPGLVQFE
+309 LVAKMRPGLVQFE

-340 DIGKLKQVVAAIK
+340 DIGKLKQVVAALK
-353 AGHNIHVHLDLIAGL
+353 AAHNVHIHLDLIAGL
-368 PFENYDS
+368 PYEDYDS
-375 FASSFDDVYAMEPD
+375 FARSFDDVYAMEPE

-400 GSHMAEMAES
+400 GSYMAEMAES

-432 EVCRLKRI
+432 EICRLKRI

-457 PVMLADY
+457 PVMIADFGSRMAAGQQALAEEQHGR
-464 AASGEGTFAK
+464 AVSGQ

-506 LSFAKTIDPQR
+506 LSFAKTIHPER
-517 EDLYKELLTFDL
+517 EELYKELLLFDL
-529 YVRENAKSRPDFAC
+529 YVRENLKSRPDFAPDLHD
-543 SLQEMQPDI
+543 LQSVI
-552 HAFYKKEEKERKYLP
+552 HAFYKKEESERRYLP
-567 HLSGIPAPQLSRMT
+567 HLSEIPAPQLSRMT
-581 HLEPFRYSVW
+581 HLEPFSYSVW
-591 ETDVSE
+591 ATDVSE
-597 IKKLA
+597 VKRLQEQV
-602 HRTFLLFDY
+602 FLLFDY
-611 DHRNPLTKEART
+611 DHRDPLTREAK
-623 VWLPNE
+623 VLWPENV

>member
-1 MCYADKAFE
+1 
-10 VIKGRSGKMKFL
+10 MKFL
-22 LTAVNAKYIH
+22 LVAVNAKYIH

-37 YSLKRYAGE
+37 YSLKRFAGE

-69 YRRKPDVIGFS
+69 YRRKPDAIGFS

-88 IEKLMGEL
+88 VEKLMGEL
-96 HKLMPAL
+96 HKLLPKL

-116 DKLLEKYPYVTGIF
+116 DKLLRKYPYLTGIF

-136 TFAEV
+136 TFAQV
-141 VKYYVTKEQ
+141 VKYYVKK
-150 VEARCANPGE
+150 NPE
-160 QSAAGEKANV
+160 
-170 SEEKHKSLE
+170 SLE

-190 TPARAPLNLT
+190 TPERKPLNLT
-200 EVPFLYDDM
+200 DVPFLYDDM
-209 APFQNRIIYYETQ
+209 APFTNRIIYYETQ

-243 DINVVKKELAFFLE
+243 DIEVVKKELAFFLE

-301 ILREDELA
+301 ILREDEIA
-309 LLKKLRPGLVQFE
+309 LVAKMRPGLVQFE

-340 DIGKLKQVVAAIK
+340 DIEKLKQVVAALK
-353 AGHNIHVHLDLIAGL
+353 AAHNVHIHLDLIAGL
-368 PFENYDS
+368 PYEDYDS
-375 FASSFDDVYAMEPD
+375 FARSFDDVYAMEPE

-400 GSHMAEMAES
+400 GSYMAEMAES

-432 EVCRLKRI
+432 EICRLKRI

-457 PVMLADY
+457 PVMIADFGSRMAAGQQALAEEQHGR
-464 AASGEGTFAK
+464 AVSGQ

-506 LSFAKTIDPQR
+506 LSFAKTIHPER
-517 EDLYKELLTFDL
+517 EELYKELLLFDL
-529 YVRENAKSRPDFAC
+529 YVRENLKSRPDFAPDLHD
-543 SLQEMQPDI
+543 LQPVI
-552 HAFYKKEEKERKYLP
+552 HAFYKKEESERRYLP
-567 HLSGIPAPQLSRMT
+567 HLSEIPAPQLSRMT
-581 HLEPFRYSVW
+581 HLEPFSYSVW
-591 ETDVSE
+591 ATDVSE
-597 IKKLA
+597 VKKLQEQV
-602 HRTFLLFDY
+602 FLLFDY
-611 DHRNPLTKEART
+611 DHRDPLTREAK
-623 VWLPNE
+623 VLWPENV

>member
-1 MCYADKAFE
+1 
-10 VIKGRSGKMKFL
+10 MKFL
-22 LTAVNAKYIH
+22 LVAVNAKYIH

-37 YSLKRYAGE
+37 YSLKRFAGE

-69 YRRKPDVIGFS
+69 YRRKPDAIGFS

-88 IEKLMGEL
+88 VEKLMGEL
-96 HKLMPAL
+96 HKLLPKL

-116 DKLLEKYPYVTGIF
+116 DKLLRKYPYLTGIF

-136 TFAEV
+136 TFAQV
-141 VKYYVTKEQ
+141 VKYYVKK
-150 VEARCANPGE
+150 NPE
-160 QSAAGEKANV
+160 
-170 SEEKHKSLE
+170 SLE

-190 TPARAPLNLT
+190 TPERKPLNLT
-200 EVPFLYDDM
+200 DVPFLYDDM
-209 APFQNRIIYYETQ
+209 APFTNRIIYYETQ

-243 DINVVKKELAFFLE
+243 DIEVVKKELAFFLE

-301 ILREDELA
+301 ILREDEIA
-309 LLKKLRPGLVQFE
+309 LVAKMRPGLVQFE

-340 DIGKLKQVVAAIK
+340 DIEKLKQVVAALK
-353 AGHNIHVHLDLIAGL
+353 AAHNVHIHLDLIAGL
-368 PFENYDS
+368 PYEDYDS
-375 FASSFDDVYAMEPD
+375 FACSFDDVYAMEPE

-400 GSHMAEMAES
+400 GSYMAEMAES

-432 EVCRLKRI
+432 EICRLKRI

-457 PVMLADY
+457 PVMIADF
-464 AASGEGTFAK
+464 GQ

-506 LSFAKTIDPQR
+506 LSFAKTIHPER
-517 EDLYKELLTFDL
+517 EELYKELLLFDL
-529 YVRENAKSRPDFAC
+529 YVRENLKSRPDFAPDLHD
-543 SLQEMQPDI
+543 LQPVI
-552 HAFYKKEEKERKYLP
+552 HAFYKKEESERRYLP
-567 HLSGIPAPQLSRMT
+567 HLSEIPAPQLSRMT
-581 HLEPFRYSVW
+581 HLEPFSYSVW
-591 ETDVSE
+591 ATDVSE
-597 IKKLA
+597 VKRLQEQE
-602 HRTFLLFDY
+602 FLLFDY
-611 DHRNPLTKEART
+611 DHRDPLTREAK
-623 VWLPNE
+623 VLWPENV

>member
-1 MCYADKAFE
+1 
-10 VIKGRSGKMKFL
+10 MKFL
-22 LTAVNAKYIH
+22 LVAVNAKYIH

-37 YSLKRYAGE
+37 YSLKRFAGE

-69 YRRKPDVIGFS
+69 YRRKPDAIGFS

-88 IEKLMGEL
+88 VEKLMGEL
-96 HKLMPAL
+96 HKLLPQL

-116 DKLLEKYPYVTGIF
+116 DKLLRKYPYLTGIF

-136 TFAEV
+136 TFAQV
-141 VKYYVTKEQ
+141 VKYYVKK
-150 VEARCANPGE
+150 NPE
-160 QSAAGEKANV
+160 
-170 SEEKHKSLE
+170 SLE

-190 TPARAPLNLT
+190 TPERKPLNLT
-200 EVPFLYDDM
+200 DVPFLYDDM
-209 APFQNRIIYYETQ
+209 APFTNRIIYYETQ

-243 DINVVKKELAFFLE
+243 DIEVVKKELAFFLE

-301 ILREDELA
+301 ILREDEIA
-309 LLKKLRPGLVQFE
+309 LVAKMRPGLVQFE

-340 DIGKLKQVVAAIK
+340 DIGKLKQVVAALK
-353 AGHNIHVHLDLIAGL
+353 AAHNVHIHLDLIAGL
-368 PFENYDS
+368 PYEDYDS
-375 FASSFDDVYAMEPD
+375 FARSFDDVYAMEPE

-400 GSHMAEMAES
+400 GSYMAEMAES

-432 EVCRLKRI
+432 EICRLKRI

-457 PVMLADY
+457 PVMIADFGSRMAAGQQALAEEQHGR
-464 AASGEGTFAK
+464 AVSGQ

-506 LSFAKTIDPQR
+506 LSFAKTIHPER
-517 EDLYKELLTFDL
+517 EELYKELLLFDL
-529 YVRENAKSRPDFAC
+529 YVRENLKSRPDFAPDLHD
-543 SLQEMQPDI
+543 LQSVI
-552 HAFYKKEEKERKYLP
+552 HAFYKKEESERRYLP
-567 HLSGIPAPQLSRMT
+567 HLSEIPAPQLSRMT
-581 HLEPFRYSVW
+581 HLEPFSYSVW
-591 ETDVSE
+591 ATDVSE
-597 IKKLA
+597 VKRLQEQV
-602 HRTFLLFDY
+602 FLLFDY
-611 DHRNPLTKEART
+611 DHRDPLTREAK
-623 VWLPNE
+623 VLWPENV

>member
-1 MCYADKAFE
+1 
-10 VIKGRSGKMKFL
+10 MKFL
-22 LTAVNAKYIH
+22 LVAVNAKYIH

-37 YSLKRYAGE
+37 YSLKRFAGE

-88 IEKLMGEL
+88 VEKLMGEL
-96 HKLMPAL
+96 HKLLPKL

-116 DKLLEKYPYVTGIF
+116 DKLLRKYPYITGIF

-136 TFAEV
+136 TFAQV
-141 VKYYVTKEQ
+141 VKYYVKK
-150 VEARCANPGE
+150 NPE
-160 QSAAGEKANV
+160 
-170 SEEKHKSLE
+170 SLE

-190 TPARAPLNLT
+190 TPERKPLNLT
-200 EVPFLYDDM
+200 DVPFLYDDM
-209 APFQNRIIYYETQ
+209 APFTNRIIYYETQ

-243 DINVVKKELAFFLE
+243 DIEVVKKELAFFLE

-282 YLYEHD
+282 YLYDHD

-301 ILREDELA
+301 ILREDEIA
-309 LLKKLRPGLVQFE
+309 LVAKMRPGLVQFE

-340 DIGKLKQVVAAIK
+340 DIEKLKQVVAALK
-353 AGHNIHVHLDLIAGL
+353 AAHNVHIHLDLIAGL
-368 PFENYDS
+368 PYEDYDS
-375 FASSFDDVYAMEPD
+375 FARSFDDVYAMEPE

-400 GSHMAEMAES
+400 GSYMAEMAES

-432 EVCRLKRI
+432 EICRLKRI

-457 PVMLADY
+457 PVMIADF
-464 AASGEGTFAK
+464 GQ

-486 YEEQGF
+486 YEGQGF

-506 LSFAKTIDPQR
+506 LSFAKSIHPERQ
-517 EDLYKELLTFDL
+517 ELYKELLLFDL
-529 YVRENAKSRPDFAC
+529 YVRENLKSRPDFAPDLHD
-543 SLQEMQPDI
+543 LQPVI
-552 HAFYKKEEKERKYLP
+552 HAFYKKEESERRYLP
-567 HLSGIPAPQLSRMT
+567 HLSEIPAPQLSRMT
-581 HLEPFRYSVW
+581 HLEPFSYSVW
-591 ETDVSE
+591 ATDVSGVKRLPE
-597 IKKLA
+597 QA
-602 HRTFLLFDY
+602 FLLFDY
-611 DHRNPLTKEART
+611 DHRDPLTREAK
-623 VWLPNE
+623 VLWPENV

>member
-1 MCYADKAFE
+1 
-10 VIKGRSGKMKFL
+10 MKFL
-22 LTAVNAKYIH
+22 LVAVNAKYIH

-37 YSLKRYAGE
+37 YSLKRFAGE

-69 YRRKPDVIGFS
+69 YRRKPDAIGFS

-88 IEKLMGEL
+88 VEKLMGEL
-96 HKLMPAL
+96 HKLLPRL

-116 DKLLEKYPYVTGIF
+116 DKLLRKYPYLTGIF

-136 TFAEV
+136 TFAQV
-141 VKYYVTKEQ
+141 VKYYVKK
-150 VEARCANPGE
+150 NPE
-160 QSAAGEKANV
+160 
-170 SEEKHKSLE
+170 SLE

-190 TPARAPLNLT
+190 TPERKPLNLT
-200 EVPFLYDDM
+200 DVPFLYDDM
-209 APFQNRIIYYETQ
+209 APFTNRIIYYETQ

-243 DINVVKKELAFFLE
+243 DIEVVKKELAFFLE

-301 ILREDELA
+301 ILREDEIA
-309 LLKKLRPGLVQFE
+309 LVAKMRPGLVQFE

-340 DIGKLKQVVAAIK
+340 DIGKLKQVVAALK
-353 AGHNIHVHLDLIAGL
+353 AAHNVHIHLDLIAGL
-368 PFENYDS
+368 PYEDYDS
-375 FASSFDDVYAMEPD
+375 FARSFDDVYAMEPE

-400 GSHMAEMAES
+400 GSYMAEMAES

-432 EVCRLKRI
+432 EICRLKRI

-457 PVMLADY
+457 PVMIADFGSRMVAGQQALAKEQHGR
-464 AASGEGTFAK
+464 AVSGQ

-506 LSFAKTIDPQR
+506 LSFAKSIHPER
-517 EDLYKELLTFDL
+517 EELYKELLLFDL
-529 YVRENAKSRPDFAC
+529 YVRENLKSRPDFAPDLHD
-543 SLQEMQPDI
+543 LQPVI
-552 HAFYKKEEKERKYLP
+552 HAFYKKEESERRYLP
-567 HLSGIPAPQLSRMT
+567 HLSEIPAPQLSRMT
-581 HLEPFRYSVW
+581 HLEPFSYSVW
-591 ETDVSE
+591 ATDVSE
-597 IKKLA
+597 VKRLQEQA
-602 HRTFLLFDY
+602 FLLFDY
-611 DHRNPLTKEART
+611 DHRDPLTREAK
-623 VWLPNE
+623 VLWPENV

>member
-1 MCYADKAFE
+1 
-10 VIKGRSGKMKFL
+10 MKFL
-22 LTAVNAKYIH
+22 LVAVNAKYIH

-37 YSLKRYAGE
+37 YSLKRFAGE

-69 YRRKPDVIGFS
+69 YRRKPDAIGFS

-88 IEKLMGEL
+88 VEKLMGEL
-96 HKLMPAL
+96 HKLLPKL

-116 DKLLEKYPYVTGIF
+116 DKLLRKYPYLTGIF

-136 TFAEV
+136 TFAQV
-141 VKYYVTKEQ
+141 VKYYVKK
-150 VEARCANPGE
+150 NPE
-160 QSAAGEKANV
+160 
-170 SEEKHKSLE
+170 SLE

-190 TPARAPLNLT
+190 TPERKPLNLT
-200 EVPFLYDDM
+200 DVPFLYDDM
-209 APFQNRIIYYETQ
+209 APFTNRIIYYETQ

-243 DINVVKKELAFFLE
+243 DIEVVKRELAFFLE

-301 ILREDELA
+301 ILREDEIA
-309 LLKKLRPGLVQFE
+309 LVAKMRPGLVQFE

-340 DIGKLKQVVAAIK
+340 DIEKLKQVVAALK
-353 AGHNIHVHLDLIAGL
+353 AAHNVHIHLDLIAGL
-368 PFENYDS
+368 PYEDYDS
-375 FASSFDDVYAMEPD
+375 FARSFDDVYAMEPE

-400 GSHMAEMAES
+400 GSYMAEMAES

-432 EVCRLKRI
+432 EICRLKRI

-457 PVMLADY
+457 PVMIADFGSRMAAGQQALAEEQHGR
-464 AASGEGTFAK
+464 AVSGQ
-474 GAFAFYEALADF
+474 GAFAFYEALAAF

-506 LSFAKTIDPQR
+506 LSFAKTIHPER
-517 EDLYKELLTFDL
+517 EELYKELLLFDL
-529 YVRENAKSRPDFAC
+529 YVRENLKSRPDFAPDLHD
-543 SLQEMQPDI
+543 LQPVM
-552 HAFYKKEEKERKYLP
+552 HAFYKKEESERRYLP
-567 HLSGIPAPQLSRMT
+567 HLSEIPAPQLSRMT
-581 HLEPFRYSVW
+581 HLEPFSYSVW
-591 ETDVSE
+591 ATDVSE
-597 IKKLA
+597 VKKLQEQA
-602 HRTFLLFDY
+602 FLLFDY
-611 DHRNPLTKEART
+611 DHRDPLTREAK
-623 VWLPNE
+623 VLWPENV

>member
-1 MCYADKAFE
+1 MGKSG
-10 VIKGRSGKMKFL
+10 KGRSDEMKFL
-22 LTAVNAKYIH
+22 LVAVNAKYIH

-37 YSLKRYAGE
+37 YSLKRFAGE

-69 YRRKPDVIGFS
+69 YRRKPDVTGFS

-88 IEKLMGEL
+88 VEKLMGEL
-96 HKLMPAL
+96 HKLLPGL

-116 DKLLEKYPYVTGIF
+116 DKLLRKYPYLTGIF

-136 TFAEV
+136 TFAQV
-141 VKYYVTKEQ
+141 VKYYVRN
-150 VEARCANPGE
+150 ARAAGAETLPE
-160 QSAAGEKANV
+160 KQSAAGEEANV
-170 SEEKHKSLE
+170 PEEKPESLE

-190 TPARAPLNLT
+190 TPARKPLNLT
-200 EVPFLYDDM
+200 DVPFLYDDM
-209 APFQNRIIYYETQ
+209 APFTNRIIYYETQ

-243 DINVVKKELAFFLE
+243 DIEVVKKELAFFLE

-267 RTFNCNHDHAMAVWQ
+267 RTFNCSHDHAMAIWQ

-288 NGVTN
+288 NSVTN

-301 ILREDELA
+301 ILREDEIA
-309 LLKKLRPGLVQFE
+309 LVAKMRPGLVQFE

-340 DIGKLKQVVAAIK
+340 DIEKLKQVVA
-353 AGHNIHVHLDLIAGL
+353 
-368 PFENYDS
+368 DS
-375 FASSFDDVYAMEPD
+375 FARSFDDVYAMEPD

-400 GSHMAEMAES
+400 GSYMAEMAES
-410 YGLVYTDY
+410 YGLAYTDY

-457 PVMLADY
+457 PVMIADFGSKMAAGQQAFAEEQHGR
-464 AASGEGTFAK
+464 AASGQ
-474 GAFAFYEALADF
+474 GAFAFYEALAAF

-506 LSFAKTIDPQR
+506 LSFAKTINP
-517 EDLYKELLTFDL
+517 EHEELYKELFIFDL
-529 YVRENAKSRPDFAC
+529 YVRENLKSRPDFAPDLHE
-543 SLQEMQPDI
+543 LQPAL
-552 HAFYKKEEKERKYLP
+552 HAFYKKEETERKYLP

-581 HLEPFRYSVW
+581 HLEPFSYSVW
-591 ETDVSE
+591 ATDVSE
-597 IKKLA
+597 VKKLPKQA
-602 HRTFLLFDY
+602 FLLFDY
-611 DHRNPLTKEART
+611 DHRHPLTREAK
-623 VWLPNE
+623 VLWLENK

>member
-1 MCYADKAFE
+1 
-10 VIKGRSGKMKFL
+10 MKFL
-22 LTAVNAKYIH
+22 LVAVNAKYIH

-37 YSLKRYAGE
+37 YSLKRFAGE

-88 IEKLMGEL
+88 VEKLMGEL
-96 HKLMPAL
+96 HKLLPAL

-150 VEARCANPGE
+150 VEARCANLGE
-160 QSAAGEKANV
+160 QSAAGEKVNV

-190 TPARAPLNLT
+190 TPERKPLNLT
-200 EVPFLYDDM
+200 DVPFLYDDM
-209 APFQNRIIYYETQ
+209 APFTNRIIYYETQ

-243 DINVVKKELAFFLE
+243 DIEVVKKELAFFLE

-282 YLYEHD
+282 YLYDHD

-301 ILREDELA
+301 ILREDEIA
-309 LLKKLRPGLVQFE
+309 LVAKMRPGLVQFE

-340 DIGKLKQVVAAIK
+340 DIEKLKQVVAALK
-353 AGHNIHVHLDLIAGL
+353 AAHNVHIHLDLIAGL
-368 PFENYDS
+368 PYEDYDS
-375 FASSFDDVYAMEPD
+375 FARSFDDVYAMEPE

-400 GSHMAEMAES
+400 GSYMAEMAES

-432 EVCRLKRI
+432 EICRLKRI

-457 PVMLADY
+457 PVMIADL
-464 AASGEGTFAK
+464 GQ

-506 LSFAKTIDPQR
+506 LSFAKTIHPERQ
-517 EDLYKELLTFDL
+517 ELYKELLLFDL
-529 YVRENAKSRPDFAC
+529 YVRENLKSRPDFAPDLHD
-543 SLQEMQPDI
+543 LQPVI
-552 HAFYKKEEKERKYLP
+552 HAFYKKEESERRYLP
-567 HLSGIPAPQLSRMT
+567 HLSEIPAPQLSRMT
-581 HLEPFRYSVW
+581 HLEPFSYSVW
-591 ETDVSE
+591 ATDVSE
-597 IKKLA
+597 IKKLP
-602 HRTFLLFDY
+602 RQTFLLFDY

>member
-1 MCYADKAFE
+1 
-10 VIKGRSGKMKFL
+10 MKFL
-22 LTAVNAKYIH
+22 LVAVNAKYIH

-37 YSLKRYAGE
+37 YSLKRFAGE

-88 IEKLMGEL
+88 VEKLMGEL
-96 HKLMPAL
+96 HKLLPAL

-116 DKLLEKYPYVTGIF
+116 DKLLRKYPYLTGIF

-141 VKYYVTKEQ
+141 VKYYVKK
-150 VEARCANPGE
+150 NPE
-160 QSAAGEKANV
+160 
-170 SEEKHKSLE
+170 SLE

-190 TPARAPLNLT
+190 TPVRKPLNLT
-200 EVPFLYDDM
+200 DVPFLYDDM
-209 APFQNRIIYYETQ
+209 APFTNRIIYYETQ

-243 DINVVKKELAFFLE
+243 DIEVVKKELAFFLE

-282 YLYEHD
+282 YLYDHD

-301 ILREDELA
+301 ILREDEIA
-309 LLKKLRPGLVQFE
+309 LVAKMRPGLVQFE

-340 DIGKLKQVVAAIK
+340 DIEKLKQVVAALK
-353 AGHNIHVHLDLIAGL
+353 AAHNVHIHLDLIAGL
-368 PFENYDS
+368 PYEDYDS
-375 FASSFDDVYAMEPD
+375 FARSFDDVYAMEPE

-400 GSHMAEMAES
+400 GSYMAEMAES

-432 EVCRLKRI
+432 EICRLKRI

-457 PVMLADY
+457 PVMIADF
-464 AASGEGTFAK
+464 GQ

-506 LSFAKTIDPQR
+506 LSFAKSIHPERQ
-517 EDLYKELLTFDL
+517 ELYKELLLFDL
-529 YVRENAKSRPDFAC
+529 YVRENLKSRPDFAPDLHD
-543 SLQEMQPDI
+543 LQPVI
-552 HAFYKKEEKERKYLP
+552 HAFYKKEESERRYLP
-567 HLSGIPAPQLSRMT
+567 HLSEIPAPQLSRMT
-581 HLEPFRYSVW
+581 HLEPFSYSVW
-591 ETDVSE
+591 ATDVSGVKRLPE
-597 IKKLA
+597 QA
-602 HRTFLLFDY
+602 FLLFDY
-611 DHRNPLTKEART
+611 DHRDPLTREAK
-623 VWLPNE
+623 VLWPENV

>member
-1 MCYADKAFE
+1 
-10 VIKGRSGKMKFL
+10 MKFL
-22 LTAVNAKYIH
+22 LVAVNAKYIH

-88 IEKLMGEL
+88 VEKLMGGL
-96 HKLMPAL
+96 HKLLPKL

-116 DKLLEKYPYVTGIF
+116 DKLLRKYPYLTGIF

-136 TFAEV
+136 TFAQV
-141 VKYYVTKEQ
+141 VKYYVKK
-150 VEARCANPGE
+150 NPE
-160 QSAAGEKANV
+160 
-170 SEEKHKSLE
+170 SLE

-190 TPARAPLNLT
+190 TPERKPLNLT
-200 EVPFLYDDM
+200 DVPFLYDDM
-209 APFQNRIIYYETQ
+209 APFTNRIIYYETQ

-243 DINVVKKELAFFLE
+243 DIEVVKKELAFFLE

-282 YLYEHD
+282 YLYDHD

-301 ILREDELA
+301 ILREDEIA
-309 LLKKLRPGLVQFE
+309 LVAKMRPGLVQFE

-340 DIGKLKQVVAAIK
+340 DIEKLKQVVAALK
-353 AGHNIHVHLDLIAGL
+353 AAHNVHIHLDLIAGL
-368 PFENYDS
+368 PYEDYDS
-375 FASSFDDVYAMEPD
+375 FAHSFDDVYAMEPE

-400 GSHMAEMAES
+400 GSYMAKMAES

-432 EVCRLKRI
+432 EICRLKRI

-457 PVMLADY
+457 PVMIADF
-464 AASGEGTFAK
+464 GQ

-506 LSFAKTIDPQR
+506 LSFAKSIHPERQ
-517 EDLYKELLTFDL
+517 ELYKELLLFDL
-529 YVRENAKSRPDFAC
+529 YVRENLKSRPDFAPDLHD
-543 SLQEMQPDI
+543 LQPVI
-552 HAFYKKEEKERKYLP
+552 HAFYKKEESERRYLP
-567 HLSGIPAPQLSRMT
+567 HLSEISAPQLSRMT
-581 HLEPFRYSVW
+581 HLEPFSYSVW
-591 ETDVSE
+591 ATDVSGVKRLPE
-597 IKKLA
+597 QA
-602 HRTFLLFDY
+602 FLLFDY
-611 DHRNPLTKEART
+611 DHRDPLTREAK
-623 VWLPNE
+623 VLWPENV

>member
-1 MCYADKAFE
+1 
-10 VIKGRSGKMKFL
+10 MKFL
-22 LTAVNAKYIH
+22 LVAVNAKYIH

-37 YSLKRYAGE
+37 YSLKRFAGE

-69 YRRKPDVIGFS
+69 YRRKPDAIGFS

-88 IEKLMGEL
+88 VEKLMGEL
-96 HKLMPAL
+96 HKLLPKL

-116 DKLLEKYPYVTGIF
+116 DKLLRKYPYLTGIF

-136 TFAEV
+136 TFAQV
-141 VKYYVTKEQ
+141 VKYYVKK
-150 VEARCANPGE
+150 NPE
-160 QSAAGEKANV
+160 
-170 SEEKHKSLE
+170 SLE

-190 TPARAPLNLT
+190 TPERKPLNLT
-200 EVPFLYDDM
+200 DVPFLYDDM
-209 APFQNRIIYYETQ
+209 APFTNRIIYYETQ

-243 DINVVKKELAFFLE
+243 DIEVVKKELAFFLE

-282 YLYEHD
+282 YLYDHD

-301 ILREDELA
+301 ILREDEIA
-309 LLKKLRPGLVQFE
+309 LVAKMRPGLVQFE

-340 DIGKLKQVVAAIK
+340 DIEKLKQVVAALK
-353 AGHNIHVHLDLIAGL
+353 AAHNVHIHLDLIAGL
-368 PFENYDS
+368 PYEDYDS
-375 FASSFDDVYAMEPD
+375 FARSFDDVYAMEPE

-400 GSHMAEMAES
+400 GSYMAEMAES

-432 EVCRLKRI
+432 EICRLKRI

-457 PVMLADY
+457 PVMIADL
-464 AASGEGTFAK
+464 GQ

-506 LSFAKTIDPQR
+506 LSFAKSIHPERQ
-517 EDLYKELLTFDL
+517 ELYKELLLFDL
-529 YVRENAKSRPDFAC
+529 YVRENLKSRPDFAPDLHD
-543 SLQEMQPDI
+543 LQSVI
-552 HAFYKKEEKERKYLP
+552 HAFYKKEESERRYLP
-567 HLSGIPAPQLSRMT
+567 HLSEIPAPQLSRMT
-581 HLEPFRYSVW
+581 HLEPFSYSVW
-591 ETDVSE
+591 ATDVSGVKRLPE
-597 IKKLA
+597 QA
-602 HRTFLLFDY
+602 FLLFDY
-611 DHRNPLTKEART
+611 DHRDPLTREAK
-623 VWLPNE
+623 VLWPENV

>member
-1 MCYADKAFE
+1 
-10 VIKGRSGKMKFL
+10 MKFL
-22 LTAVNAKYIH
+22 LVAVNAKYIH

-37 YSLKRYAGE
+37 YSLKRFAGE

-69 YRRKPDVIGFS
+69 YRRKPDAIGFS

-88 IEKLMGEL
+88 VEKLMGEL
-96 HKLMPAL
+96 HKLLPQL

-116 DKLLEKYPYVTGIF
+116 DKLLRKYPYLTGIF

-136 TFAEV
+136 TFAQV
-141 VKYYVTKEQ
+141 VKYYVKK
-150 VEARCANPGE
+150 NPE
-160 QSAAGEKANV
+160 
-170 SEEKHKSLE
+170 SLE

-190 TPARAPLNLT
+190 TPERKPLNLT
-200 EVPFLYDDM
+200 DVPFLYDDM
-209 APFQNRIIYYETQ
+209 APFTNRIIYYETQ

-243 DINVVKKELAFFLE
+243 DIEVVKKELAFFLE

-301 ILREDELA
+301 ILREDEIA
-309 LLKKLRPGLVQFE
+309 LVAKMRPGLVQFE

-340 DIGKLKQVVAAIK
+340 DIEKLKQVVAALK
-353 AGHNIHVHLDLIAGL
+353 AAHNVHIHLDLIAGL
-368 PFENYDS
+368 PYEDYDS
-375 FASSFDDVYAMEPD
+375 FARSFDDVYAMEPE

-400 GSHMAEMAES
+400 GSYMAEMAES

-432 EVCRLKRI
+432 EICRLKRI

-457 PVMLADY
+457 PVMIADF
-464 AASGEGTFAK
+464 GQ

-506 LSFAKTIDPQR
+506 LSFAKTIHPER
-517 EDLYKELLTFDL
+517 EELYRELLLFDL
-529 YVRENAKSRPDFAC
+529 YVRENLKSRPDFAPDLHD
-543 SLQEMQPDI
+543 LQSVI
-552 HAFYKKEEKERKYLP
+552 HAFYKKEESERRYLP
-567 HLSGIPAPQLSRMT
+567 HLSEIPAPQLSRMT
-581 HLEPFRYSVW
+581 HLEPFSYSVW
-591 ETDVSE
+591 ATDVSE
-597 IKKLA
+597 VKRLQEQE
-602 HRTFLLFDY
+602 FLLFDY
-611 DHRNPLTKEART
+611 DHRDPLTREAK
-623 VWLPNE
+623 VLWPENV

>member
-1 MCYADKAFE
+1 
-10 VIKGRSGKMKFL
+10 MKFL
-22 LTAVNAKYIH
+22 LVAVNAKYIH

-37 YSLKRYAGE
+37 YSLKRFAGE

-69 YRRKPDVIGFS
+69 YRRKPDAIGFS

-88 IEKLMGEL
+88 VEKLMGEL
-96 HKLMPAL
+96 HKLLPQL

-116 DKLLEKYPYVTGIF
+116 DKLLRKYPYLTGIF

-136 TFAEV
+136 TFAQV
-141 VKYYVTKEQ
+141 VKYYVKK
-150 VEARCANPGE
+150 NPE
-160 QSAAGEKANV
+160 
-170 SEEKHKSLE
+170 SLE

-190 TPARAPLNLT
+190 TPERKPLNLT
-200 EVPFLYDDM
+200 DVPFLYDDM
-209 APFQNRIIYYETQ
+209 APFTNRIIYYETQ

-243 DINVVKKELAFFLE
+243 DIEVVKRELAFFLE

-301 ILREDELA
+301 ILREDEIA
-309 LLKKLRPGLVQFE
+309 LVAKMRPGLVQFE

-340 DIGKLKQVVAAIK
+340 DIEKLEQVVAALK
-353 AGHNIHVHLDLIAGL
+353 AAHNVHIHLDLIAGL
-368 PFENYDS
+368 PYEDYDS
-375 FASSFDDVYAMEPD
+375 FARSFDDVYAMEPE

-400 GSHMAEMAES
+400 GSYMAEMAES

-432 EVCRLKRI
+432 EICRLKRI

-457 PVMLADY
+457 PVMIADFGSRM
-464 AASGEGTFAK
+464 AAGQQALEEEQHGRAVSGQ

-506 LSFAKTIDPQR
+506 LSFAKTIHPER
-517 EDLYKELLTFDL
+517 EELYKELLLFDL
-529 YVRENAKSRPDFAC
+529 YVRENLKSRPDFAPDLHD
-543 SLQEMQPDI
+543 LQPVI
-552 HAFYKKEEKERKYLP
+552 HAFYKKEESERRYLP
-567 HLSGIPAPQLSRMT
+567 HLSEIPAPQLSRMT
-581 HLEPFRYSVW
+581 HLEPFSYSVW
-591 ETDVSE
+591 ATDVSE
-597 IKKLA
+597 VKRLQEQI
-602 HRTFLLFDY
+602 FLLFDY
-611 DHRNPLTKEART
+611 DHRDPLTREAK
-623 VWLPNE
+623 VLWPENV

>member
-1 MCYADKAFE
+1 
-10 VIKGRSGKMKFL
+10 MKFL
-22 LTAVNAKYIH
+22 LVAVNAKYIH

-37 YSLKRYAGE
+37 YSLKRFAGE

-69 YRRKPDVIGFS
+69 YRRKPDAIGFS

-88 IEKLMGEL
+88 VEKLMGEL
-96 HKLMPAL
+96 HKLLPQL

-116 DKLLEKYPYVTGIF
+116 DKLLRKYPYLTGIF

-136 TFAEV
+136 TFAQV
-141 VKYYVTKEQ
+141 VKYYVKK
-150 VEARCANPGE
+150 NPE
-160 QSAAGEKANV
+160 
-170 SEEKHKSLE
+170 SLE

-190 TPARAPLNLT
+190 TPERKPLNLT
-200 EVPFLYDDM
+200 DVPFLYDDM
-209 APFQNRIIYYETQ
+209 APFTNRIIYYETQ

-243 DINVVKKELAFFLE
+243 DIEVVKKELAFFLE

-301 ILREDELA
+301 ILREDEIA
-309 LLKKLRPGLVQFE
+309 LVAKMRPGLVQFE

-340 DIGKLKQVVAAIK
+340 DIEKLKQVVAALK
-353 AGHNIHVHLDLIAGL
+353 AAHNVHIHLDLIAGL
-368 PFENYDS
+368 PYEDYDS
-375 FASSFDDVYAMEPD
+375 FARSFDDVYAMEPE

-400 GSHMAEMAES
+400 GSYMAEMAES

-432 EVCRLKRI
+432 EICRLKRI

-457 PVMLADY
+457 PVMIADF
-464 AASGEGTFAK
+464 GQ

-506 LSFAKTIDPQR
+506 LSFAKTIHPER
-517 EDLYKELLTFDL
+517 EELYKELLLFDL
-529 YVRENAKSRPDFAC
+529 YVRENLKSRPDFAPDLHD
-543 SLQEMQPDI
+543 LQSVI
-552 HAFYKKEEKERKYLP
+552 HAFYKKEESERRYLP
-567 HLSGIPAPQLSRMT
+567 HLSEIPAPQLSRMT
-581 HLEPFRYSVW
+581 HLEPFSYSVW
-591 ETDVSE
+591 ATDVSE
-597 IKKLA
+597 VKKLQEQA
-602 HRTFLLFDY
+602 FLLFDY
-611 DHRNPLTKEART
+611 DHRDPLTREAK
-623 VWLPNE
+623 VLWPENV

>member
-1 MCYADKAFE
+1 
-10 VIKGRSGKMKFL
+10 MKFL
-22 LTAVNAKYIH
+22 LVAVNAKYIH

-37 YSLKRYAGE
+37 YSLKRFAGE

-88 IEKLMGEL
+88 VEKLMGGL
-96 HKLMPAL
+96 HKLLPKL

-116 DKLLEKYPYVTGIF
+116 DKLLRKYPYLTGIF

-141 VKYYVTKEQ
+141 VKYYVKK
-150 VEARCANPGE
+150 NPE
-160 QSAAGEKANV
+160 
-170 SEEKHKSLE
+170 SLE

-190 TPARAPLNLT
+190 TPERKPLNLT
-200 EVPFLYDDM
+200 DVPFLYDDM
-209 APFQNRIIYYETQ
+209 APFTNRIIYYETQ

-243 DINVVKKELAFFLE
+243 DIEVVKKELAFFLE

-282 YLYEHD
+282 YLYDHD

-301 ILREDELA
+301 ILREDEIA
-309 LLKKLRPGLVQFE
+309 LVAKMRPGLVQFE

-340 DIGKLKQVVAAIK
+340 DIEKLKQVVASLK
-353 AGHNIHVHLDLIAGL
+353 AAHNVHIHLDLIAGL
-368 PFENYDS
+368 PYEDYDS
-375 FASSFDDVYAMEPD
+375 FSRSFDDVYAMEPE

-400 GSHMAEMAES
+400 GSYMAEMAES

-418 APYEVLYTNWLSFT
+418 APYDVLYTNWLSFT
-432 EVCRLKRI
+432 EICRLKRI

-457 PVMLADY
+457 PVMIADF
-464 AASGEGTFAK
+464 GQ

-492 FVETPSRIYRYQAL
+492 FVETPSRIYRYQVL
-506 LSFAKTIDPQR
+506 LSFAKTIHPERQ
-517 EDLYKELLTFDL
+517 ELYKELLLFDL
-529 YVRENAKSRPDFAC
+529 YVRENLKSRPDFAPDLHD
-543 SLQEMQPDI
+543 LQPVI
-552 HAFYKKEEKERKYLP
+552 HAFYKKEESERRYLP
-567 HLSGIPAPQLSRMT
+567 HLSEIPAPQLSRMT
-581 HLEPFRYSVW
+581 HLEPFSYSVW
-591 ETDVSE
+591 ATDVSE
-597 IKKLA
+597 VKKLPEQA
-602 HRTFLLFDY
+602 FLLFDY
-611 DHRNPLTKEART
+611 DHKDPLTREAK
-623 VWLPNE
+623 VLWLENV

>member
-1 MCYADKAFE
+1 
-10 VIKGRSGKMKFL
+10 MKFL
-22 LTAVNAKYIH
+22 LVAVNAKYIH

-37 YSLKRYAGE
+37 YSLKRFAGE

-88 IEKLMGEL
+88 VEKLMGEL
-96 HKLMPAL
+96 HKLLPAL

-116 DKLLEKYPYVTGIF
+116 DKLLRKYPYLTGIF

-136 TFAEV
+136 TVAQV
-141 VKYYVTKEQ
+141 VKYYVKK
-150 VEARCANPGE
+150 NPE
-160 QSAAGEKANV
+160 
-170 SEEKHKSLE
+170 SLE

-190 TPARAPLNLT
+190 TPERKPLNLT
-200 EVPFLYDDM
+200 DVPFLYDDM
-209 APFQNRIIYYETQ
+209 APFTNRIIYYETQ

-243 DINVVKKELAFFLE
+243 DIEVVKKELAFFLE

-282 YLYEHD
+282 YLYDHD

-301 ILREDELA
+301 ILREDEIA
-309 LLKKLRPGLVQFE
+309 LVAKMRPGLVQFE

-340 DIGKLKQVVAAIK
+340 DIEKLKQVVAALK
-353 AGHNIHVHLDLIAGL
+353 AAHNVHIHLDLIAGL
-368 PFENYDS
+368 PYEDYDS
-375 FASSFDDVYAMEPD
+375 FARSFDDVYAMEPE

-400 GSHMAEMAES
+400 GSYMAEMAES

-432 EVCRLKRI
+432 EICRLKRI

-457 PVMLADY
+457 PVMIADF
-464 AASGEGTFAK
+464 GQ

-506 LSFAKTIDPQR
+506 LSFAKSIHPERQ
-517 EDLYKELLTFDL
+517 ELYKELLLFDL
-529 YVRENAKSRPDFAC
+529 YVRENLKSRPDFAPDLHD
-543 SLQEMQPDI
+543 LQPVI
-552 HAFYKKEEKERKYLP
+552 HAFYKKEESERRYLP
-567 HLSGIPAPQLSRMT
+567 HLSEIPAPQLSRMT
-581 HLEPFRYSVW
+581 HLEPFSYSVW
-591 ETDVSE
+591 ATDVSGVKRLPE
-597 IKKLA
+597 QA
-602 HRTFLLFDY
+602 FLLFDY
-611 DHRNPLTKEART
+611 DHRDPLTREAK
-623 VWLPNE
+623 VLWPENV

>member
-1 MCYADKAFE
+1 
-10 VIKGRSGKMKFL
+10 MKFL
-22 LTAVNAKYIH
+22 LVAVNAKYIH

-37 YSLKRYAGE
+37 YSLKRFAGE

-69 YRRKPDVIGFS
+69 YRRKPDAIGFS

-88 IEKLMGEL
+88 VEKLMGEL
-96 HKLMPAL
+96 HKLLPQL

-116 DKLLEKYPYVTGIF
+116 DKLLRKYPYLTGIF

-136 TFAEV
+136 TFAQV
-141 VKYYVTKEQ
+141 VKYYVKK
-150 VEARCANPGE
+150 NPE
-160 QSAAGEKANV
+160 
-170 SEEKHKSLE
+170 SLE

-190 TPARAPLNLT
+190 TPERKPLNLT
-200 EVPFLYDDM
+200 DVPFLYDDM
-209 APFQNRIIYYETQ
+209 APFTNRIIYYETQ

-243 DINVVKKELAFFLE
+243 DIEVVKRELAFFLE

-301 ILREDELA
+301 ILREDEIA
-309 LLKKLRPGLVQFE
+309 LVAKMRPGLVQFE

-340 DIGKLKQVVAAIK
+340 DIEKLKQVVAALK
-353 AGHNIHVHLDLIAGL
+353 AAHNVHIHLDLIAGL
-368 PFENYDS
+368 PYEDYDS
-375 FASSFDDVYAMEPD
+375 FARSFDDVYAMEPE

-400 GSHMAEMAES
+400 GSYMAEMAES

-432 EVCRLKRI
+432 EICRLKRI

-457 PVMLADY
+457 PVMIADFGSRMAAGQQALAEEQHGR
-464 AASGEGTFAK
+464 AVSGQ
-474 GAFAFYEALADF
+474 GAFAFYEALAAF

-506 LSFAKTIDPQR
+506 LSFAKTIHPER
-517 EDLYKELLTFDL
+517 EELYKELLLFDL
-529 YVRENAKSRPDFAC
+529 YVRENLKSRPDFAPDLHD
-543 SLQEMQPDI
+543 LQPVI
-552 HAFYKKEEKERKYLP
+552 HAFYKKEESERRYLP
-567 HLSGIPAPQLSRMT
+567 HLSEIPAPQLSRMT
-581 HLEPFRYSVW
+581 HLEPFSYSVW
-591 ETDVSE
+591 ATDVSE
-597 IKKLA
+597 VKRLQEQA
-602 HRTFLLFDY
+602 FLLFDY
-611 DHRNPLTKEART
+611 DHRDPLTREAK
-623 VWLPNE
+623 VLWPENV